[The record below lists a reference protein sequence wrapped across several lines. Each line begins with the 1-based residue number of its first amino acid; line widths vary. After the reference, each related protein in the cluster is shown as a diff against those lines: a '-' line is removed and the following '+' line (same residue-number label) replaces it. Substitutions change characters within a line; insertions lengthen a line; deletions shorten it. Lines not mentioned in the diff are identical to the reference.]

1 MQEILRQLIPG
12 VPHPV
17 HVSIIILKQA
27 GLMLQEHL
35 EQLQIGALKIILPV
49 QPLKPAGKQG
59 C

>member
-49 QPLKPAGKQG
+49 QPLKPGR
-59 C
+59 